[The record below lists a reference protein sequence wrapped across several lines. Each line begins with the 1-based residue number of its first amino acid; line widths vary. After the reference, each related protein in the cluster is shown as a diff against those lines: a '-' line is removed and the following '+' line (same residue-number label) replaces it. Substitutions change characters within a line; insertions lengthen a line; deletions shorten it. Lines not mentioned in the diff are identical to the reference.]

1 MSDVSVIGARGG
13 PIEARGLLHRLK
25 GLGRGEV
32 LVMDADVVC
41 GREHLLSAVEH
52 ANRSFANS
60 SNSCKDIAME
70 TMLFASGER
79 QISKAQ
85 EKMAPKKGSE
95 RFAIVLFDSPTDEV
109 LRLASLERDD
119 SVLDC
124 TPEKAANFGITRRE
138 LETIGE
144 DRAADLVLERVAFV
158 EIAKR

>member
-1 MSDVSVIGARGG
+1 MANVSVIGARGG
-13 PIEARGLLHRLK
+13 PIDARGLLDRLR

-32 LVMDADVVC
+32 LVMDADMVC

-52 ANRSFANS
+52 ATRSFANS
-60 SNSCKDIAME
+60 SNSCKDMAME

-85 EKMAPKKGSE
+85 EKMTPKSGSE
-95 RFAIVLFDSPTDEV
+95 RFAVVLFDAPTDEV
-109 LRLASLERDD
+109 LRLASLVRDD

-124 TPEKAANFGITRRE
+124 SSVKATNFGITRCE
-138 LETIGE
+138 LETAGE